1 MYMNF
6 ITTKSAKYIYKNL
19 FVSGALIMLF
29 SLISCGSVPK
39 AEEINLPEPEWIV
52 SKDSCFP
59 KSEFISNQGTGL
71 SALESKNNAISN
83 LASYFNTNVKSIIQ
97 GDTVL
102 QNDAENETKVERTLK
117 SSILTTTDLDLF
129 ALETTEPYFL
139 KRENKWYCVAYINR
153 QTAWLQY
160 EPVMRNQRDRFYG
173 VYDLAQN
180 ETEPLNKIKT
190 LKQAE
195 GMFED
200 FMSCFYK
207 ASVFSK
213 ELTEKK
219 YGRDL
224 SPGSSIPAQI
234 QQQKNLCTMYLPADG
249 ISSDYSAELNKIFS
263 NIGFTVTDDRVNSL
277 YNIEASVDYHMTH
290 DDEMMILNPSVRISV
305 KSKNK
310 TLYSYDA
317 VIDRILSY
325 NEVKG
330 RKTAD
335 SELIKKID
343 DELADD
349 FVNKM
354 GLSK

>member
-6 ITTKSAKYIYKNL
+6 ITTKSAKYIYKKL
-19 FVSGALIMLF
+19 FVSGALLMLLSF
-29 SLISCGSVPK
+29 VSCGSVPK
-39 AEEINLPEPEWIV
+39 NEEINLPEPEWIV
-52 SKDSCFP
+52 SKDACFP
-59 KSEFISNQGTGL
+59 KSEFISNQGTGV

-102 QNDAENETKVERTLK
+102 QNDVENETKVERTLK
-117 SSILTTTDLDLF
+117 SSVVTTTDLDLF

-139 KRENKWYCVAYINR
+139 KRENRWYCVAYINR
-153 QTAWLQY
+153 QTAWAQY
-160 EPVMRNQRDRFYG
+160 EPVIRNQRDRFYG
-173 VYDLAQN
+173 VYNLAQN
-180 ETEPLNKIKT
+180 EPEPLNKIK
-190 LKQAE
+190 LLNQAE
-195 GMFED
+195 TLFED

-213 ELTEKK
+213 ELTERN
-219 YGRDL
+219 YGKDL
-224 SPGSSIPAQI
+224 SLGSSLPSQI
-234 QQQKNLCTMYLPADG
+234 QHQKNLCTMYLPTDG
-249 ISSDYSAELNKIFS
+249 ISSDFSAELNKIFS
-263 NIGFTVTDDRVNSL
+263 NIGFSVTDDGVNSF
-277 YNIEASVDYHMTH
+277 YSIETSVDYHMIL
-290 DDEMMILNPSVRISV
+290 DEEMMVLNPSVRITI

-310 TLYSYDA
+310 SLYSYDA

-335 SELIKKID
+335 SELIKKINN
-343 DELADD
+343 ELSED